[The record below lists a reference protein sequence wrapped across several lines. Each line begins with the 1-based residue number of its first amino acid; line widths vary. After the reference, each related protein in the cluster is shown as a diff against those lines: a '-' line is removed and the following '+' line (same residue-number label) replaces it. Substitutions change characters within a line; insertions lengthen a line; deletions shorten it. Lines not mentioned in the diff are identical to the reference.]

1 MTRSRLLAVFLLA
14 SRERWSAPS
23 GSISGRVYVRFV
35 VDTTGAVA
43 EPFVA
48 RGLTAGAD
56 AVALAC
62 VREVRFRPGRRGG
75 FLVNKTFS
83 LPVTF
88 GKG

>member
-14 SRERWSAPS
+14 SSERWSAPS

-62 VREVRFRPGRRGG
+62 VREALRPGRRGG